1 MLRINHMLLLLILL
15 ASPMDSQI
23 ITFLVTFCFTCTSA
37 GSRTHHF
44 IHHQFAHLRTD
55 LRSTYLIQKLANGAP
70 TLHQFSMT
78 ILPSVG
84 HAFHTGA
91 PVSVF
96 VHLFQ
101 KLFIIYYLLYKHFFS
116 TFFVVT
122 VGDFSVLAIRNPCRP
137 WIGAVL
143 IINPCRHRP
152 HLQSTQPVSYP
163 YPLHLF
169 TLSRLW
175 HNLVPV
181 LSSTYYSTLLH
192 GCGHYF
198 LHISSNQGQS

>member
-101 KLFIIYYLLYKHFFS
+101 KLFIIYYLLYKHFY
-116 TFFVVT
+116 
-122 VGDFSVLAIRNPCRP
+122 
-137 WIGAVL
+137 
-143 IINPCRHRP
+143 
-152 HLQSTQPVSYP
+152 LQSIHS
-163 YPLHLF
+163 
-169 TLSRLW
+169 
-175 HNLVPV
+175 
-181 LSSTYYSTLLH
+181 LSSPLATFPFWPYATHVALGLEPYLSLTLADIV
-192 GCGHYF
+192 
-198 LHISSNQGQS
+198 HIFRVPSRSVTPTL

>member
-1 MLRINHMLLLLILL
+1 MLRINHMLLLLIF
-15 ASPMDSQI
+15 ASFHYGLPSHH
-23 ITFLVTFCFTCTSA
+23 FLVTFSFTCTSA

-44 IHHQFAHLRTD
+44 THHQFAHLQ
-55 LRSTYLIQKLANGAP
+55 TYLHFTNLIQKLANGAP

-78 ILPSVG
+78 MLPSLG

-96 VHLFQ
+96 VHLFP
-101 KLFIIYYLLYKHFFS
+101 KNYLLFIIYCTNTYYLSQYILCRHRWRLFLF
-116 TFFVVT
+116 
-122 VGDFSVLAIRNPCRP
+122 LAIRNPCRP

-152 HLQSTQPVSYP
+152 HLQSTQLVSYP
-163 YPLHLF
+163 YPLNLF

-181 LSSTYYSTLLH
+181 LSST
-192 GCGHYF
+192 
-198 LHISSNQGQS
+198 

>member
-1 MLRINHMLLLLILL
+1 MLRINHMLVLLILL

-23 ITFLVTFCFTCTSA
+23 IIFWLRFVFTCTSA

-44 IHHQFAHLRTD
+44 IHHQFAHLRTY
-55 LRSTYLIQKLANGAP
+55 LHFTNLIQKLANGAP
-70 TLHQFSMT
+70 TLHQFFMT
-78 ILPSVG
+78 ILPSLG

-101 KLFIIYYLLYKHFFS
+101 KNYLLFIIQYILCRHRWRLSF
-116 TFFVVT
+116 
-122 VGDFSVLAIRNPCRP
+122 LAIRNPCHP

-143 IINPCRHRP
+143 IIDPCRHRP

-163 YPLHLF
+163 YPLNLF

-181 LSSTYYSTLLH
+181 LSST
-192 GCGHYF
+192 
-198 LHISSNQGQS
+198 

>member
-15 ASPMDSQI
+15 ASTMDSQN
-23 ITFLVTFCFTCTSA
+23 ITFLVTFGFTCTSA

-44 IHHQFAHLRTD
+44 IHHQFAHLQ
-55 LRSTYLIQKLANGAP
+55 TYLHFINLIQKLANGAP

-78 ILPSVG
+78 ILPYLG

-101 KLFIIYYLLYKHFFS
+101 KIIYYLLFIVQTLSQYILCRHRWRLSF
-116 TFFVVT
+116 
-122 VGDFSVLAIRNPCRP
+122 LAIRNPCRP

-152 HLQSTQPVSYP
+152 HLQSTQLVSYP
-163 YPLHLF
+163 YPLNLF

-181 LSSTYYSTLLH
+181 LSST
-192 GCGHYF
+192 
-198 LHISSNQGQS
+198 